1 MQRIEISVQNR
12 VAWQTNSTDYI
23 CGNNDFVVDFTF
35 DNEWS
40 KLGTK
45 TARFIHGG
53 QHTDIVF
60 TGTECKVPEILNVKN
75 MKIGVFAGNLYTT
88 TPAMVHCR
96 KSILCGGGV
105 PANPEPDVYAQMMEM
120 IDSGMLKGEKGE
132 KGEPGEKGNPGK
144 TPVKGVDYFDGEDG
158 KDGKSAYEI
167 AVDNGFEGTEEE
179 WLESLNGNGLG
190 EVVEITDISDVPDD
204 FKVYGTAEQGGNLF
218 DGELELGELDFESG
232 ELVDSDWAVRSVN
245 YTPVNGGSV
254 VLVISANVHFW
265 YVFEYDENKNFINL
279 GNTDDQ
285 HRLQLRDET
294 RYIKLGTESMDGFT
308 DTTEKC
314 FVLYEEETTLQ
325 TDEVERGAIDSTTG
339 LPVNS
344 QSYAISAD
352 FIQARDF
359 LLVTCE
365 AYDADVYEYDENKE
379 FIGRVDNGY
388 DYKFL
393 LQSET
398 RYVKLWY
405 SDIIETVPLTL
416 EVTVRSCAYADSSTY
431 AVNLKEYVESILPS
445 EVWTFTLADGTTVEK
460 EVVVR

>member
-144 TPVKGVDYFDGEDG
+144 TPVKGVDYWTAEDKEAIINETINSNEIQEVIESVGTAIDIAERAESIARGKATGYVFDTFEDMQMWLANEANTKMLNLG
-158 KDGKSAYEI
+158 
-167 AVDNGFEGTEEE
+167 DN
-179 WLESLNGNGLG
+179 LYIRAL
-190 EVVEITDISDVPDD
+190 DVPDYWWD
-204 FKVYGTAEQGGNLF
+204 GNATQQLETEKVDLTE
-218 DGELELGELDFESG
+218 
-232 ELVDSDWAVRSVN
+232 
-245 YTPVNGGSV
+245 
-254 VLVISANVHFW
+254 
-265 YVFEYDENKNFINL
+265 YVKK
-279 GNTDDQ
+279 TD
-285 HRLQLRDET
+285 
-294 RYIKLGTESMDGFT
+294 Y
-308 DTTEKC
+308 TTE
-314 FVLYEEETTLQ
+314 Q
-325 TDEVERGAIDSTTG
+325 WA
-339 LPVNS
+339 
-344 QSYAISAD
+344 
-352 FIQARDF
+352 
-359 LLVTCE
+359 
-365 AYDADVYEYDENKE
+365 
-379 FIGRVDNGY
+379 
-388 DYKFL
+388 
-393 LQSET
+393 
-398 RYVKLWY
+398 
-405 SDIIETVPLTL
+405 
-416 EVTVRSCAYADSSTY
+416 
-431 AVNLKEYVESILPS
+431 
-445 EVWTFTLADGTTVEK
+445 FTLADGTSVDK
-460 EVVVR
+460 KVVVG